1 MIAAERSQMSELG
14 WLIERL
20 ESFGDEPALAWQNR
34 VVSYRELVSEI
45 RGWSAQLV
53 SLGILPGACV
63 AVRGDYSPTSCA
75 LLFALALNSNV
86 FVPLAPSAKQAREF
100 LEIAEVDVLLNLEG
114 EKLGSVERFA
124 PPDEHALFKR
134 LRASGA
140 AGLILFSSGTTGKSK
155 ASLIDFAQM
164 LHKFKKS
171 RAGMRTLTFLLL
183 DHIGGINTLLHA
195 LTAGGTVVPVSER
208 TPDAICEAIQRHRI
222 QLLPTTPTFLNILL
236 MSDVYKSYD
245 LSSLELITYGT
256 EPMPN
261 STLRHLHQTFPNVR
275 LKQTYGLSEL
285 GILQTKSKEP
295 DSLWVRVGGEGYETK
310 IVDGIL
316 WIRTPSAML
325 GYLNAPSPFDEEG
338 WFNTNDAVEVDG
350 EYLKILGRKS
360 ELINVG
366 GEKVY
371 PAEVEGIILQ
381 LSNVQDVM
389 VAGRSNPITGQVVVA
404 RVALREPEDASAL
417 GRRVRQFCR
426 EHLAPYKVPV
436 AVELVEGQLHGDRFK
451 KARAV

>member
-1 MIAAERSQMSELG
+1 MSELT

-20 ESFGDEPALAWQNR
+20 ESFADTPALVSSHR
-34 VVSYRELVSEI
+34 ELSYRELVKEIASWSE
-45 RGWSAQLV
+45 RLRELEV
-53 SLGILPGACV
+53 RPGATV
-63 AVRGDYSPTSCA
+63 AVRGDYGPAACA
-75 LLFALALNSNV
+75 LLFALALNRNV
-86 FVPLAPSAKQAREF
+86 FVPLSPSVKSLEEF
-100 LEIAEVDVLLNLEG
+100 LDIAEVDVLLDLEG
-114 EKLGSVERFA
+114 DALGSLKRFERTS
-124 PPDEHALFKR
+124 EHELFRK

-140 AGLILFSSGTTGKSK
+140 PGLVLFSSGTSGKSK
-155 ASLIDFAQM
+155 GSLLDFSKM
-164 LHKFKKS
+164 LNKFRKA
-171 RAGMRTLTFLLL
+171 RAGVRTLTFLLL

-195 LTAGGTVVPVSER
+195 LTSGGTIVPVSER
-208 TPDAICEAIQRHRI
+208 TPQAVCEAIERHRI

-236 MSDVYKSYD
+236 MSDVYKNFD

-261 STLRHLHQTFPNVR
+261 STLRHLHQTFPHVR

-285 GILQTKSKEP
+285 GILQTKSREP
-295 DSLWVRVGGEGYETK
+295 DSLWVKVGGEGYETK
-310 IVDGIL
+310 IVDGVL

-325 GYLNAPSPFDEEG
+325 GYLNAPSPFDAEG

-371 PAEVEGIILQ
+371 PAEVESIILQ
-381 LSNVQDVM
+381 LANVRDVT
-389 VAGRSNPITGQVVVA
+389 VAGKPSPITGQVVIA
-404 RVALREPEDASAL
+404 RIAVHQPEERQALA
-417 GRRVRQFCR
+417 RRVRDFCR

-436 AVELVEGQLHGDRFK
+436 AIELTDGVLHGDRFK
-451 KARAV
+451 KARSA

>member
-1 MIAAERSQMSELG
+1 MAELG

-20 ESFGDEPALAWQNR
+20 ESFGEAPALAWR
-34 VVSYRELVSEI
+34 DRSVSYRELSASI
-45 RGWSAQLV
+45 TGWCARLRSMGIARGKS
-53 SLGILPGACV
+53 V
-63 AVRGDYSPTSCA
+63 AVRGDYSPTACA
-75 LLFALALNSNV
+75 LLFALALNGNV
-86 FVPLAPSAKQAREF
+86 FVPLAPSVKNLQE
-100 LEIAEVDVLLNLEG
+100 LLQTAEVDVLLDLDG
-114 EKLGSVERFA
+114 EELAKVELFA
-124 PPDEHALFKR
+124 PPTEHGLLER
-134 LRASGA
+134 LRASEA
-140 AGLILFSSGTTGKSK
+140 PGLILFSSGTTGKSK
-155 ASLIDFAQM
+155 ASLIDFEKM
-164 LHKFKKS
+164 LNKFKKP

-195 LTAGGTVVPVSER
+195 LTAGGTVVPVAER
-208 TPDAICEAIQRHRI
+208 TPDAICEAIARHRI

-261 STLRHLHQTFPNVR
+261 STLRHLHQTFPHVR

-285 GILQTKSKEP
+285 GILQTKSREP
-295 DSLWVRVGGEGYETK
+295 DSLWVRVGGDGYETK
-310 IVDGIL
+310 IVDGVL

-325 GYLNAPSPFDEEG
+325 GYLNAPSPFDEDG

-371 PAEVEGIILQ
+371 PAEVEGVILQ
-381 LSNVQDVM
+381 LSNVQDVL
-389 VAGRSNPITGQVVVA
+389 VAGRPSPITGQVVVA
-404 RVALREPEDASAL
+404 RVSLRVPEEASSL

-426 EHLAPYKVPV
+426 ERLAAYKVPV
-436 AVELVEGQLHGDRFK
+436 AVELVDGQLHGDRFK
-451 KARAV
+451 KARSA

>member
-1 MIAAERSQMSELG
+1 MSELG

-20 ESFGDEPALAWQNR
+20 ESFGDEPALAWR
-34 VVSYRELVSEI
+34 SRTVSYRELVAEI
-45 RGWSAQLV
+45 ASWSARLE
-53 SLGILPGACV
+53 SLGILPGSSV
-63 AVRGDYSPTSCA
+63 AVRGDYSPTTCA
-75 LLFALALNSNV
+75 LLFALALNRNV
-86 FVPLAPSAKQAREF
+86 FVPLAPTVKTLQEF
-100 LEIAEVDVLLNLEG
+100 LQIAEVDVLLDLDG
-114 EKLGSVERFA
+114 EQLGKVERFTV
-124 PPDEHALFKR
+124 PSEHALFKR
-134 LRASGA
+134 LRAAGA
-140 AGLILFSSGTTGKSK
+140 PGLILFSSGTTGKSK
-155 ASLIDFAQM
+155 ASLIDFSKM
-164 LHKFKKS
+164 LNKFKTS

-195 LTAGGTVVPVSER
+195 LTAGGTIVPVAER
-208 TPDAICEAIQRHRI
+208 TPEAICDAIARHKI

-236 MSDVYKSYD
+236 MSDVYKNYD

-261 STLRHLHQTFPNVR
+261 STLRHLHQTFPQVR

-295 DSLWVRVGGEGYETK
+295 DSLWVKVGGEGYETK

-325 GYLNAPSPFDEEG
+325 GYLNAPSPFDDEG

-350 EYLKILGRKS
+350 DYLKILGRKS

-371 PAEVEGIILQ
+371 PAEVEGVILQ

-389 VAGRSNPITGQVVVA
+389 VAGRPSPITGQVVVA
-404 RVALREPEDASAL
+404 RVALREPEDAGSL

-426 EHLAPYKVPV
+426 ERLAPYKVPV
-436 AVELVEGQLHGDRFK
+436 AVELVDGQLHGDRFK
-451 KARAV
+451 KARFV